1 MALSGPR
8 QPARSGKARELVVL
22 VHGYGADGGDLIGLA
37 DPLSQVLPDA
47 AFVAPDGPQPCP
59 GARCQ
64 WFPITQIDPRLMHQ
78 GVVGAAP
85 VLQQFVESELARLS
99 LTADRL
105 ALVGFSQGTMLS
117 LHLGLG
123 PLKPRAVVGFS
134 GLLTAP
140 PQSVNTPPPVLL
152 THGSSDN
159 VIPADA
165 MFATA
170 ATLGSLGVRV
180 QWHLSPGMGH
190 GIDDN
195 SLLLAANFLRLAFA
209 GRLIAEGPACSPVR

>member
-22 VHGYGADGGDLIGLA
+22 VHGYGADGSDLIGLA
-37 DPLSQVLPDA
+37 DPLSRFLPDA

-59 GARCQ
+59 GARYQ

-78 GVVGAAP
+78 GVTGAAP
-85 VLQQFVESELARLS
+85 VLQQFVESELQRLS
-99 LTADRL
+99 LTPDRL

-123 PLKPRAVVGFS
+123 TLKPKAVVGFS

-140 PQSVNTPPPVLL
+140 PQSVNTPPPVFL
-152 THGSSDN
+152 THGSVDN
-159 VIPADA
+159 VIPAEA
-165 MFATA
+165 LFATA

-180 QWHLSPGMGH
+180 QWHLSPGVGH
-190 GIDDN
+190 GIDDS

-209 GRLIAEGPACSPVR
+209 GRLSAEGPASSPVR